1 MQASHKSALANF
13 TNSIHNKRSDAG
25 GIMKKFRIVFLFT
38 MALLVAVPASTFAQ
52 LAWLRNPVRD
62 AEKILAYKLS
72 KEQLEIVE
80 YVVALYAVKYGKAK
94 STDTLKKAVQ
104 SLSKD
109 EYDEAVRQAAKAA
122 DSKVIQ
128 LLFKAGK
135 LGEKGL
141 KTLLVLLDNAAE
153 DIDRFMNEK
162 AQEFDRT
169 H

>member
-1 MQASHKSALANF
+1 MTRF
-13 TNSIHNKRSDAG
+13 TIITIEQG
-25 GIMKKFRIVFLFT
+25 EIMKNFKVILVFAMVTLIV
-38 MALLVAVPASTFAQ
+38 VPTSTFAQ

-72 KEQLEIVE
+72 KEQVEIVE
-80 YVVALYAVKYGKAK
+80 YVIALYAVKYGKAK

-104 SLSKD
+104 SMSKD

-141 KTLLVLLDNAAE
+141 KTLLVLLDNAVE
-153 DIDRFMNEK
+153 DIDRFMTEK

>member
-1 MQASHKSALANF
+1 MQ
-13 TNSIHNKRSDAG
+13 G
-25 GIMKKFRIVFLFT
+25 EIMKKIRIVLLFS

-52 LAWLRNPVRD
+52 LAWFRNPVRD

-72 KEQLEIVE
+72 KEQVEIVE
-80 YVVALYAVKYGKAK
+80 YVAALYAVKYGKAK

-104 SLSKD
+104 SMSKD

-122 DSKVIQ
+122 DSKVVQ
-128 LLFKAGK
+128 FLFKAGK
-135 LGEKGL
+135 LGEKGI
-141 KTLLVLLDNAAE
+141 KTLLVLLGDAAE
-153 DIDRFMNEK
+153 DIDRFMSEK

>member
-1 MQASHKSALANF
+1 MKNF
-13 TNSIHNKRSDAG
+13 KVILVFAMVTL
-25 GIMKKFRIVFLFT
+25 IV
-38 MALLVAVPASTFAQ
+38 VPTSTFAQ

-72 KEQLEIVE
+72 KEQVEIVE
-80 YVVALYAVKYGKAK
+80 YVIALYAVKYGKAK

-104 SLSKD
+104 SMSKD

-141 KTLLVLLDNAAE
+141 KTLLVLLDNAVE
-153 DIDRFMNEK
+153 DIDRFMTEK